1 VRVGITKGDHVASQ
15 STGITKTPVRGDM
28 RLSGV
33 MWFAMRL
40 SPELTEHSEPGQLPE
55 DTLAE

>member
-1 VRVGITKGDHVASQ
+1 MASQ

-40 SPELTEHSEPGQLPE
+40 SPELTEHSEPGQQPE
-55 DTLAE
+55 GTLAE

>member
-1 VRVGITKGDHVASQ
+1 VASQ
-15 STGITKTPVRGDM
+15 NTGITRTPVRGDM
-28 RLSGV
+28 KLSGV

-40 SPELTEHSEPGQLPE
+40 GPELTEQSEPERQPE